1 MITKINEFK
10 KLDKTG
16 KEDIDIN
23 NDGKV
28 DKSDFYLLNKRR
40 KIAKSVKDKKKKTN
54 EKED

>member
-54 EKED
+54 EKR